1 MGNHNFTRLIQIQM
15 KFIATLLSTT
25 AAVTLEG
32 VYDAD
37 GNLLSYP
44 RADGAIQFADGSV
57 GFQGGDLLGPE
68 DFYGDL
74 GRDVNIFNFY
84 GAVYGDVKGIADD
97 DGSLGLA
104 VGADSLLGGLGGLRG
119 DGLDA
124 LLDDGAAAA
133 AAALALGGGLGLGRG
148 GRLGG
153 FAGLDADL
161 LAAGALGADGVLLGA
176 DGLPLLG
183 ADGLVLAGADGRL
196 GGFAGLAGLGGAG
209 RLGGLAGLG
218 GAGQQLLDQAGGAL
232 VNLGDG
238 SGVDLSLNAL
248 GGLTAVVDGGALEG
262 APALGTGLGGA
273 AITSAE
279 GGWCGYNATKQ
290 ASANCAPGLSCVNGL
305 CTDLDA
311 YTSKFELGDAAGDRF
326 AAGQDPFVTLNEAS
340 RLKQTADGDMVA
352 H

>member
-1 MGNHNFTRLIQIQM
+1 M

-57 GFQGGDLLGPE
+57 GFQGGDLLGP
-68 DFYGDL
+68 DDL
-74 GRDVNIFNFY
+74 YRDGLSRNYNVFNFY

-97 DGSLGLA
+97 EGDLATA
-104 VGADSLLGGLGGLRG
+104 VGADRLLAPALSGGLPLDAIDAFAAGPGGRLDGLGGLGGLGGLVDLRPADLALAGGNLGDIVDLRG
-119 DGLDA
+119 A
-124 LLDDGAAAA
+124 GAAP
-133 AAALALGGGLGLGRG
+133 ALSG
-148 GRLGG
+148 
-153 FAGLDADL
+153 
-161 LAAGALGADGVLLGA
+161 
-176 DGLPLLG
+176 GLPLG
-183 ADGLVLAGADGRL
+183 AVDA
-196 GGFAGLAGLGGAG
+196 FT
-209 RLGGLAGLG
+209 AGLG

-262 APALGTGLGGA
+262 APALGSGLGGA
-273 AITSAE
+273 AITSAA

-305 CTDLDA
+305 CTDLEA
-311 YTSKFELGDAAGDRF
+311 YTSKFELGEATGDRF
-326 AAGQDPFVTLNEAS
+326 AVGEDPFVTLNEGS
-340 RLKQTADGDMVA
+340 RLKKTADGEMVA

>member
-15 KFIATLLSTT
+15 KFIATLLTAT

-176 DGLPLLG
+176 DGLPLGGAGLPG

-196 GGFAGLAGLGGAG
+196 GGLAGLGAG
-209 RLGGLAGLG
+209 
-218 GAGQQLLDQAGGAL
+218 
-232 VNLGDG
+232 
-238 SGVDLSLNAL
+238 
-248 GGLTAVVDGGALEG
+248 
-262 APALGTGLGGA
+262 
-273 AITSAE
+273 
-279 GGWCGYNATKQ
+279 
-290 ASANCAPGLSCVNGL
+290 
-305 CTDLDA
+305 
-311 YTSKFELGDAAGDRF
+311 
-326 AAGQDPFVTLNEAS
+326 
-340 RLKQTADGDMVA
+340 
-352 H
+352 

>member
-1 MGNHNFTRLIQIQM
+1 M
-15 KFIATLLSTT
+15 KFIATLLTAT
-25 AAVTLEG
+25 AAVNLEG
-32 VYDAD
+32 TYDAE

-44 RADGAIQFADGSV
+44 RADGAIQFADGQV
-57 GFQGGDLLGPE
+57 GYLGGDLLGPE
-68 DFYGDL
+68 DFYRGD

-84 GAVYGDVKGIADD
+84 GAMYGDVKGIADD
-97 DGSLGLA
+97 DGTLSTA
-104 VGADSLLGGLGGLRG
+104 VGVDRLL
-119 DGLDA
+119 A
-124 LLDDGAAAA
+124 P
-133 AAALALGGGLGLGRG
+133 ALGGGLPLDAVDAFGAGLG

-153 FAGLDADL
+153 LGDLVDLRPADL
-161 LAAGALGADGVLLGA
+161 ALAGGNLGDIVDLRGAAPILGG
-176 DGLPLLG
+176 GLPLD
-183 ADGLVLAGADGRL
+183 AVDA
-196 GGFAGLAGLGGAG
+196 FATRFGGAAG
-209 RLGGLAGLG
+209 AGLG

-262 APALGTGLGGA
+262 APALGSGLGGA

-326 AAGQDPFVTLNEAS
+326 AAGEDPFVTLNEGS
-340 RLKQTADGDMVA
+340 RLKKTADGDMVA

>member
-1 MGNHNFTRLIQIQM
+1 LIQIQM
-15 KFIATLLSTT
+15 KFIATLLTAT

-153 FAGLDADL
+153 LAGLDADL